1 MGKKK
6 VSANWYV
13 HHQNQ
18 MEWYESQEAAIDA
31 VDLFISSYEDG
42 IWSGEKSYFSLGH
55 ADGETVDSDL
65 FNCRKYTNALTRSC
79 ISSIFTIDIFTKTK
93 EDWIFKYGS
102 SLLQQSFYAP
112 DEIYLLL
119 RSFLSKKWVGGR

>member
-1 MGKKK
+1 MMGKKK

-31 VDLFISSYEDG
+31 VDLFMSGYENG
-42 IWSGEKSYFSLGH
+42 IWSDKTSYFSLGH

-65 FNCRKYTNALTRSC
+65 FNSHYSGRCTRSYQW
-79 ISSIFTIDIFTKTK
+79 IIHTLSRNRRNREFSGRNSTKAVMK
-93 EDWIFKYGS
+93 F
-102 SLLQQSFYAP
+102 
-112 DEIYLLL
+112 
-119 RSFLSKKWVGGR
+119 